1 MSDRAESHN
10 AIVSPSRWLGWI
22 WAIPIAASGIA
33 VWLSVRSW
41 SSTGPSVTV
50 VFPII
55 ANLKP
60 DDTQVKF
67 KDMNVGKVESVEL
80 ENDLR
85 HMRVKLAFN

>member
-1 MSDRAESHN
+1 M
-10 AIVSPSRWLGWI
+10 VL
-22 WAIPIAASGIA
+22 
-33 VWLSVRSW
+33 
-41 SSTGPSVTV
+41 
-50 VFPII
+50 PII

-85 HMRVKLAFN
+85 QMRVKLAFN